1 MDENLRR
8 IFSTNLRKYLEL
20 SHRTQAD
27 MARYMKIS
35 SATASDWVNGNKMP
49 RSDKLQSLANWF
61 HIELS
66 DLLTEQPEDKRY
78 YPDDVAEIAQEIY
91 DNKELRMLFDAA
103 RDVNPEAL
111 KKVAD
116 MVRAFKGLDHNAE

>member
-66 DLLTEQPEDKRY
+66 ALLTENNEEKQPY
-78 YPDDVAEIAQEIY
+78 YSDPEVRKVAQKVYENSDY
-91 DNKELRMLFDAA
+91 RVLFDAA
-103 RDVNPEAL
+103 CDVKAEDIQLAAEFL
-111 KKVAD
+111 K
-116 MVRAFKGLDHNAE
+116 RLKGN